1 MLKSPVVI
9 PTSDRPSAL
18 DVFRT
23 KVTILAT
30 SSNNGCYGITYQEGG
45 ESEGPPPHHHGWD
58 EAFYVLTGTVHFLCG
73 GEKHD
78 CPPGTLVHVPRNTVH
93 GFNYG
98 KGGGSMLEITS
109 RESRSAEMFT
119 QVDDEIDPANP
130 DISKAVEILKK
141 NGVIVA

>member
-9 PTSDRPSAL
+9 PTSERPSAL
-18 DVFRT
+18 DVFGT
-23 KVTILAT
+23 KVTVLAT
-30 SSNNGCYGITYQEGG
+30 SSDNGCYGITYQKGG
-45 ESEGPPPHHHGWD
+45 EGEGPPPHHHGWD
-58 EAFYVLTGTVHFLCG
+58 EAFYVLTGTVHFLWG
-73 GEKHD
+73 GEEHD
-78 CPPGTLVHVPRNTVH
+78 CPPGTIVHVPRNTVH

-109 RESRSAEMFT
+109 RESRAAEMFT

-130 DISKAVEILKK
+130 DISKAVAILKK